1 LHKYITSLG
10 LIIKE
15 DTPEVISFME
25 FADPKKTGFLGI
37 DDFLA
42 FFKKYAKQ
50 NEYEYGWRI
59 LSSFNLDKK
68 KDLNVN
74 A

>member
-1 LHKYITSLG
+1 
-10 LIIKE
+10 
-15 DTPEVISFME
+15 VVAFME

-37 DDFLA
+37 EDFLA

-68 KDLNVN
+68 KDVNVI